1 MKGFTRKR
9 GMYVAQLDRTER
21 TILSRVVADTA
32 LLLGTRLDVE
42 LPAGEM
48 DPLAGLAWSADGVAE
63 PTDPALARLLPSA
76 SEDDD
81 VAAEFRR
88 LTEGDLRAAK
98 VDRLRT
104 VWGALLAP
112 GERLEVAPERAMDWA
127 AALTDVRLVLAE
139 RLGVVTDDDAEAVY
153 EAATRRRPP
162 GSGIEEDEVRSALA
176 SLYMALTW
184 LQESLLAVM
193 LKEL

>member
-1 MKGFTRKR
+1 MRGFARKR
-9 GMYVAQLDRTER
+9 GLYVAQLDRTER

-32 LLLGTRLDVE
+32 LLLGTRLDIE
-42 LPAGEM
+42 RPEGDG
-48 DPLAGLAWSADGVAE
+48 DPLASLAWSTDGVAE

-76 SEDDD
+76 SEDDG
-81 VAAEFRR
+81 VASEFRR

-98 VDRLRT
+98 VERLRM

-112 GERLEVAPERAMDWA
+112 GERIEVRPEQAMDWA

-139 RLGVVTDDDAEAVY
+139 RLEIQTDEDAEAVY
-153 EAATRRRPP
+153 RRATGRRRRDD
-162 GSGIEEDEVRSALA
+162 DEVRSALS
-176 SLYMALTW
+176 SLYMVLTW
-184 LQESLLAVM
+184 LQESLMTVM

>member
-1 MKGFTRKR
+1 MKGFSRKR
-9 GMYVAQLDRTER
+9 GVYVAQLDRTER

-42 LPAGEM
+42 RPEQDD
-48 DPLAGLAWSADGVAE
+48 DPLASLAWSADGLAT

-81 VAAEFRR
+81 VASEFRR
-88 LTEGDLRAAK
+88 LTEGDLRAQK
-98 VDRLRT
+98 VERLRM

-112 GERLEVAPERAMDWA
+112 GERLEVMPERAMDWA
-127 AALTDVRLVLAE
+127 AALTDVRLVLSE
-139 RLGVVTDDDAEAVY
+139 RLGIETDDDANAVY
-153 EAATRRRPP
+153 REATRRRR
-162 GSGIEEDEVRSALA
+162 SGEIDEVRAALA

-184 LQESLLAVM
+184 LQESLMSVM
-193 LKEL
+193 LKAL

>member
-1 MKGFTRKR
+1 VKGFARKR
-9 GMYVAQLDRTER
+9 GMYVAHLDRTER

-42 LPAGEM
+42 LPAGAES
-48 DPLAGLAWSADGVAE
+48 PLASLDWSTDGVAE

-76 SEDDD
+76 SEDDG

-88 LTEGDLRAAK
+88 LTDNDLRAAK
-98 VDRLRT
+98 VDRLRM

-127 AALTDVRLVLAE
+127 AALTDVRLVIAE
-139 RLGVVTDDDAEAVY
+139 RLDIQTDDDAEAVY
-153 EAATRRRPP
+153 EAASRRRRP
-162 GSGIEEDEVRSALA
+162 GEDVDEMRAALS

-184 LQESLLAVM
+184 LQESLLSVM
-193 LKEL
+193 MRAL

>member
-1 MKGFTRKR
+1 MKGFARKR
-9 GMYVAQLDRTER
+9 GMYVAHLDRTER

-42 LPAGEM
+42 LPAGAEN
-48 DPLAGLAWSADGVAE
+48 PLASLDWSTDGVAE

-76 SEDDD
+76 SEDDGI
-81 VAAEFRR
+81 AAEFRR
-88 LTEGDLRAAK
+88 LTDNDLRAAK
-98 VDRLRT
+98 VDRLRM

-127 AALTDVRLVLAE
+127 AALTDVRLVIAE
-139 RLGVVTDDDAEAVY
+139 RLEIQTDDDAEAVY
-153 EAATRRRPP
+153 EAASRRRRP
-162 GSGIEEDEVRSALA
+162 GEDVDEMRAALS

-184 LQESLLAVM
+184 LQESLLSVM
-193 LKEL
+193 MRAL

>member
-1 MKGFTRKR
+1 MKGFARKR
-9 GMYVAQLDRTER
+9 GVYVAQLDRTER

-32 LLLGTRLDVE
+32 LLLGTRLDIE
-42 LPAGEM
+42 RPADDD

-63 PTDPALARLLPSA
+63 PSDPALARLLPSA
-76 SEDDD
+76 SEDED

-98 VDRLRT
+98 VERLRM

-112 GERLEVAPERAMDWA
+112 GERLEVLPERAMDFA

-139 RLGVVTDDDAEAVY
+139 RLEIQTDDDADAVY
-153 EAATRRRPP
+153 QAATRRRR
-162 GSGIEEDEVRSALA
+162 SGEVDEVRAALA

-184 LQESLLAVM
+184 LQESLMSAM
-193 LKEL
+193 LKAL

>member
-1 MKGFTRKR
+1 MKGFARKR
-9 GMYVAQLDRTER
+9 GVYVAHLDRTER
-21 TILSRVVADTA
+21 VILSRVVADTA

-42 LPAGEM
+42 LPAGEE

-63 PTDPALARLLPSA
+63 PADPALARLLPNA
-76 SEDDD
+76 AEDDE

-88 LTEGDLRAAK
+88 LTESDLRAAK
-98 VDRLRT
+98 VDRLRM
-104 VWGALLAP
+104 VWAALLAP
-112 GERLEVAPERAMDWA
+112 GERLEVQPERAMDWA

-139 RLGVVTDDDAEAVY
+139 RLGVVTEEDAEAVY
-153 EAATRRRPP
+153 EAATSRRQP
-162 GSGIEEDEVRSALA
+162 STDEDEVRSALS

-193 LKEL
+193 LRSL